1 MQIFSSASRRPCGGR
16 HDATRSGRP
25 SASAS
30 RWILVVNP
38 PRERPRASSSAPP
51 FGATLTGGGL
61 LVGSDESGV
70 EHQVLVIRIAGELRK
85 KSAPRRSPLPSAS
98 ASPRVLTL
106 HSSNVWRRSGRNA

>member
-1 MQIFSSASRRPCGGR
+1 MTAPPFTPSSIVSAVWLSCTWPPVRRK
-16 HDATRSGRP
+16 RSGRP

-70 EHQVLVIRIAGELRK
+70 EHQVLVIRIAGEFRK
-85 KSAPRRSPLPSAS
+85 NPLPDARLL
-98 ASPRVLTL
+98 P
-106 HSSNVWRRSGRNA
+106 NA